1 MSFGQGPKTTTTG
14 QQTTQSGV
22 GGPAAQPTQDLLNS
36 ATSWLNSGG
45 AQYYPGQTYAGLNS
59 TQQSGIGQLTAGGN
73 SGAAQSYFSNL
84 INGGTLDPSQNP
96 TMQAQLDAIKQ
107 SVMPAINSSF
117 AKAGMY
123 GSTPNQEALAQG
135 LASGEAAPIFQNYQY
150 QQGLQNQAAAGAP
163 TMAAQ
168 IAQNTLN
175 AGALQQQ
182 DAQNQINADMAR
194 WNYNQN
200 LPLQTTQQAA
210 GIIDP
215 LASMYKTGTTDSTQ
229 TQSTQQSPL
238 QTALG
243 LGMMGASMFGT
254 GGMFPGVGAGL
265 GSAFSSM
272 LPTTMAGPWRTS
284 VTPGG

>member
-1 MSFGQGPKTTTTG
+1 
-14 QQTTQSGV
+14 
-22 GGPAAQPTQDLLNS
+22 
-36 ATSWLNSGG
+36 
-45 AQYYPGQTYAGLNS
+45 
-59 TQQSGIGQLTAGGN
+59 
-73 SGAAQSYFSNL
+73 
-84 INGGTLDPSQNP
+84 
-96 TMQAQLDAIKQ
+96 
-107 SVMPAINSSF
+107 
-117 AKAGMY
+117 
-123 GSTPNQEALAQG
+123 
-135 LASGEAAPIFQNYQY
+135 
-150 QQGLQNQAAAGAP
+150 
-163 TMAAQ
+163 
-168 IAQNTLN
+168 
-175 AGALQQQ
+175 
-182 DAQNQINADMAR
+182 MAR